1 MQKRMGP
8 SYVSKI
14 FLLFDVAK
22 NIIIALTLRRFL
34 TLDKIEKRLKKVKAK
49 KSQSTSLLNFI
60 FKWEMTLARFFF
72 IKNCL
77 TRCIALF
84 ITLKKLGFNPEI
96 NIGVYSNNNFSSHS
110 WISVAGHSYLKD
122 NNNFSGIYKIK

>member
-1 MQKRMGP
+1 MQKRMSP

-22 NIIIALTLRRFL
+22 NILNALTLRRFL
-34 TLDKIEKRLKKVKAK
+34 TLDNIEKRLKKVKVK

-60 FKWEMTLARFFF
+60 FKWEMKLARFFF

-96 NIGVYSNNNFSSHS
+96 HIGVYSNNKFSSHS
-110 WISVAGHSYLKD
+110 WISVAGYTYLKD